1 MSARGAPFE
10 LFLSLRY
17 LRARGQRAN
26 LSLFV
31 WIGVG
36 GVFLGVSALIVVLA
50 VMTGF
55 QDGIKE
61 RIIAANPH
69 ILLLD
74 AGGGGVAG
82 AAEIAT
88 RVRTV
93 AGVRSATPF
102 VLQQALFTG
111 RGRGATGGLLRGVD
125 LSSPS
130 VRAELAS
137 ELKSGS
143 IEPLLRTS
151 GEPALLLGRE
161 LGRTLGLVP
170 GDHVTVISPQG
181 AMTAVGLVPKMR
193 RFEVAGYVEVG
204 LYEYDA
210 SLAYTSLAAAQEFAG
225 LDNRVSGI
233 EVKLDDPFDAK
244 SVGRGIAMVAGPGL
258 WTRDWMS
265 MNRNLFAALQL
276 EKLALFVIVTII
288 VLVAGFAIIGHLV
301 LLVAEKRKEIG
312 ILKAMGA
319 SAGSIGGVFLFAGMI
334 IGVVGTVAGSLFGL
348 ALIWVQ
354 NTYKI
359 IHLAGDVYQIDH
371 LPMKLTWVDFGLV
384 TSATLLI
391 SFLATLSP
399 ARRAARLDPVE
410 VLRYE

>member
-1 MSARGAPFE
+1 MAGRGLPVE

-61 RIIAANPH
+61 KIIAANPH
-69 ILLLD
+69 ILVVD
-74 AGGGGVAG
+74 PSGRGIEDGPG
-82 AAEIAT
+82 
-88 RVRTV
+88 
-93 AGVRSATPF
+93 SATPF

-111 RGRGATGGLLRGVD
+111 QRGGATGGLLRGVD
-125 LSSPS
+125 LASPA
-130 VRAELAS
+130 VRKQIQADVGA
-137 ELKSGS
+137 GS
-143 IEPLLRTS
+143 LEPLLRTS

-161 LGRTLGLVP
+161 LARTLGLVP

-193 RFEVAGYVEVG
+193 RFEVAGYVEIG

-210 SLAYTSLAAAQEFAG
+210 SMAYTGLAAAQEFAG
-225 LDNRVSGI
+225 LGERVSGVEI
-233 EVKLDDPFDAK
+233 KLDDPFDAK
-244 SVGRGIAMVAGPGL
+244 AVGIRVAKAAGPGL
-258 WTRDWMS
+258 WIRDWMG

-319 SAGSIGGVFLFAGMI
+319 SARSIGTVFLVTGML
-334 IGVVGTVAGSLFGL
+334 IGVVGTLSGSLFGL
-348 ALIWVQ
+348 LLIWVQ

-359 IHLAGDVYQIDH
+359 IRLAGDVYQIDH
-371 LPMKLTWVDFGLV
+371 LPMKLTWLDFTLV

>member
-1 MSARGAPFE
+1 MSRRGLPFE

-74 AGGGGVAG
+74 SGGRGVTGAG
-82 AAEIAT
+82 EIAS
-88 RVRTV
+88 RVRGV
-93 AGVRSATPF
+93 PGVRSATPF
-102 VLQQALFTG
+102 VVQQALFTG
-111 RGRGATGGLLRGVD
+111 QGRGATGGLLRGVD
-125 LSSPS
+125 LASPS
-130 VRAELAS
+130 VRAEVAS
-137 ELKSGS
+137 VLKSGS
-143 IEPLLRTS
+143 VDPLLRTS

-161 LGRTLGLVP
+161 LARTLGAVP
-170 GDHVTVISPQG
+170 GDFVTVISPQG

-225 LDNRVSGI
+225 LGDRVSGV

-244 SVGRGIAMVAGPGL
+244 SIGRSIMAVAGPGL
-258 WTRDWMS
+258 WVRDWMG

-319 SAGSIGGVFLFAGMI
+319 SAGSIGGVFLIAGML

-348 ALIWVQ
+348 TLIWVQ

>member
-1 MSARGAPFE
+1 MSRRGLPFE

-74 AGGGGVAG
+74 SGGRGVTGAG
-82 AAEIAT
+82 EIAS
-88 RVRTV
+88 RVRGV
-93 AGVRSATPF
+93 PGVRSATPF
-102 VLQQALFTG
+102 VVQQALFTG
-111 RGRGATGGLLRGVD
+111 HGRGATGGLLRGVD
-125 LSSPS
+125 LTSPS

-143 IEPLLRTS
+143 IDPLLRTS

-161 LGRTLGLVP
+161 LARTLGAVP
-170 GDHVTVISPQG
+170 GDFVTVISPQG

-225 LDNRVSGI
+225 LGDRVSGV

-244 SVGRGIAMVAGPGL
+244 SIGRRIIAVAGPGL
-258 WTRDWMS
+258 WVRDWMS

-319 SAGSIGGVFLFAGMI
+319 SAGSIGGVFLVAGML

-348 ALIWVQ
+348 SLIWVQ

>member
-1 MSARGAPFE
+1 MTGRGLPVE

-61 RIIAANPH
+61 KIIAANPH
-69 ILLLD
+69 ILVVD
-74 AGGGGVAG
+74 PSGRGIEDGPGVA
-82 AAEIAT
+82 A
-88 RVRTV
+88 RVQPV
-93 AGVRSATPF
+93 PGVRSATPF
-102 VLQQALFTG
+102 VLQQALFT
-111 RGRGATGGLLRGVD
+111 ATGGLLRGVD
-125 LSSPS
+125 LASPA
-130 VRAELAS
+130 VRKQIQADIGA
-137 ELKSGS
+137 GS
-143 IEPLLRTS
+143 LEPLLRTS

-161 LGRTLGLVP
+161 LARTLGLVP

-193 RFEVAGYVEVG
+193 RFEVAGYVEIG

-210 SLAYTSLAAAQEFAG
+210 SMAYTGLAAAQEFAG
-225 LDNRVSGI
+225 LGDRVSGVEI
-233 EVKLDDPFDAK
+233 KLGDPFDAK
-244 SVGRGIAMVAGPGL
+244 AVGMRVAKAAGPGL
-258 WTRDWMS
+258 WIRDWMG

-319 SAGSIGGVFLFAGMI
+319 SARSIGTVFLVTGML
-334 IGVVGTVAGSLFGL
+334 IGVVGTLSGSLFGL
-348 ALIWVQ
+348 LLIWVQ

-359 IHLAGDVYQIDH
+359 IRLAGDVYQIDH
-371 LPMKLTWVDFGLV
+371 LPMKLTWLDFTLV

>member
-1 MSARGAPFE
+1 MSGRGLPFE

-74 AGGGGVAG
+74 SGGRGVTGAG
-82 AAEIAT
+82 EIAS
-88 RVRTV
+88 RVRGV
-93 AGVRSATPF
+93 PGVRSATPF
-102 VLQQALFTG
+102 VVQQALFTG
-111 RGRGATGGLLRGVD
+111 QGRGATGGLLRGVD
-125 LSSPS
+125 LASPS

-137 ELKSGS
+137 QLKSGS
-143 IEPLLRTS
+143 VDRLLRTS

-161 LGRTLGLVP
+161 LARTLGAVP
-170 GDHVTVISPQG
+170 GDFVTVISPQG

-225 LDNRVSGI
+225 LGDRVSGV

-244 SVGRGIAMVAGPGL
+244 SIGRSIMAVAGPGL
-258 WTRDWMS
+258 WVRDWMG

-319 SAGSIGGVFLFAGMI
+319 SAGSIGGVFLVAGML

-348 ALIWVQ
+348 TLIWVQ